1 MKILIVD
8 SDVIS
13 RKTLKKVISPLGET
27 RTASDGQTTIEY
39 FNEAWDDGLPF
50 DLIFLD
56 IMLEDMDGIEVLNKI
71 REIEKEKGIPKAKK
85 SKVIMVTSKMEKE
98 IVMSSIHAGCSDYIV
113 KPIKKEK
120 VYEKL
125 EHLGYLI
132 DR

>member
-1 MKILIVD
+1 MKTLIVD
-8 SDVIS
+8 YDVIC
-13 RKTLKKVISPLGET
+13 RKALKKVMSALGET
-27 RTASDGQTTIEY
+27 RTTGDGKTSIEY

-56 IMLEDMDGIEVLNKI
+56 IMLEDMGGIDVLNKI
-71 REIEKEKGIPKAKK
+71 RELEKEKSIPKTKECK
-85 SKVIMVTSKMEKE
+85 IIMVTSKTEKE
-98 IVMSSIHAGCSDYIV
+98 VVMSSIHAGCSDYII

-120 VYEKL
+120 IYEKL